1 MQTSFTCTP
10 LILCAVIAHM
20 EPDDGKDAEHN
31 LPSPEATTPAP
42 PLPQPP
48 PPAQP
53 ATELGFSAAELKE
66 MRASLDLE
74 VVSLLNLC

>member
-1 MQTSFTCTP
+1 
-10 LILCAVIAHM
+10 M
-20 EPDDGKDAEHN
+20 EPDERKDAESH
-31 LPSPEATTPAP
+31 LHSPEATPPA
-42 PLPQPP
+42 P

-53 ATELGFSAAELKE
+53 VTELGFSEAELKE